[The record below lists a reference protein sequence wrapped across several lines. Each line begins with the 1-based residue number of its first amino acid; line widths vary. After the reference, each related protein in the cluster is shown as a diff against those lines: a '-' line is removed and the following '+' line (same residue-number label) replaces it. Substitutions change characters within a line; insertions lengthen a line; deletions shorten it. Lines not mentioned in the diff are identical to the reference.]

1 MNMVVKKSEDFSEW
15 YNEIVELANLTDKRY
30 PIKGMNVWTPYGWK
44 IMRLTDEFIREELD
58 ATNHQEVCFPL
69 LIPETEFKKEADHIK
84 GFDSEVYWVTHAGLN
99 ELDIRMCLRPT
110 SETAMYPI
118 FALWVRSHSDL
129 PLKTYQIVN
138 TFRYET
144 KMTRAFIRVREI
156 HFFES
161 HTCHTTEEDAQRQVE
176 EDFVI
181 LEKVMRHLA
190 LPYFLLTRTEWD
202 KFPGAYYT
210 VGVDCPLLE
219 GRSLQLGSIHHY
231 RENFSKPFDIKYED
245 VDGTLKHVH
254 QTTYGMSERLV
265 GCTVAFHG
273 DDKGLV
279 LPPDVAPIQVV
290 IIPILAKGKVEEVMA
305 EALRLRDELKRAGVR
320 VHLDDKDERPGS
332 KFFNWEIKGVPLRL
346 ELGKRDIAEGKV
358 CFAVRHDG
366 VKGSF
371 LRATAID
378 DVRSMLQEIM
388 KVMNENAWKRLSIAV
403 ATIDTLENPPK
414 KILRFGW
421 CGEEPCG
428 REIET
433 RTELKI
439 LGTPYIKEEFHARCV
454 VCGKE
459 TDKPTYAAR
468 AM

>member
-1 MNMVVKKSEDFSEW
+1 MKKEEDFSEW
-15 YNEIVELANLTDKRY
+15 YNDLVELAKLTDKRY

-44 IMRLTDEFIREELD
+44 IMRHIDTFIREGCD
-58 ATNHQEVCFPL
+58 ATGHDEVCFPL
-69 LIPETEFKKEADHIK
+69 LIPETEFQKEKDHIK
-84 GFDSEVYWVTHAGLN
+84 GFDAEVYWVTHAGLN
-99 ELDIRMCLRPT
+99 ELDIRLLLRPT

-118 FALWVRSHSDL
+118 FSLWVRAHSDL

-181 LEKVMRHLA
+181 LQKVMRHLA

-245 VDGTLKHVH
+245 VDGSLKHVH

-305 EALRLRDELKRAGVR
+305 EAIKLREDLKKAGIR

-346 ELGKRDIAEGKV
+346 ELGQRGIAEGKV
-358 CFAVRHDG
+358 CYAVRHDG
-366 VKGSF
+366 TKGSF
-371 LRATAID
+371 LRATAVD
-378 DVRSMLQEIM
+378 DVSTKLQEIM
-388 KVMNENAWKRLSIAV
+388 KAMNENAWKRLSTAV
-403 ATIDTLENPPK
+403 TTIDSLNDPPK

-421 CGEEPCG
+421 CGEETCG

-439 LGTPYIKEEFHARCV
+439 LGTPYINEEFHGKCL

>member
-305 EALRLRDELKRAGVR
+305 EAQRLRDDLKKAGVR

-346 ELGKRDIAEGKV
+346 ELGQRDIAEGKV

-378 DVRSMLQEIM
+378 EVRSKLQEIM
-388 KVMNENAWKRLSIAV
+388 KVMNENAWKRLSTAV
-403 ATIDTLENPPK
+403 ATIDTLENPPN

-439 LGTPYIKEEFHARCV
+439 LGTPFIKEDFHARCV

-459 TDKPTYAAR
+459 TDRPTYAAR